1 MESMKRSDF
10 MRKIGI
16 ALRVLLLG
24 GFVWAAGM
32 LPVSA
37 TDVWVAH
44 WNSENLDIYV
54 MDDTISYG
62 TRGDTRWFDVS
73 TKMVKNGQLQEVVHW
88 EFSKYKTDMWRY
100 ETNRM
105 RGTHTTVVIPRSN
118 IFEYCMDQIGWPYTI
133 RVVHRVTKYYF

>member
-1 MESMKRSDF
+1 

-24 GFVWAAGM
+24 VFVWAAGM

-62 TRGDTRWFDVS
+62 TRGDTV
-73 TKMVKNGQLQEVVHW
+73 
-88 EFSKYKTDMWRY
+88 
-100 ETNRM
+100 
-105 RGTHTTVVIPRSN
+105 
-118 IFEYCMDQIGWPYTI
+118 
-133 RVVHRVTKYYF
+133 RVGLK

>member
-24 GFVWAAGM
+24 VFVWAAGM

-44 WNSENLDIYV
+44 EI
-54 MDDTISYG
+54 
-62 TRGDTRWFDVS
+62 
-73 TKMVKNGQLQEVVHW
+73 
-88 EFSKYKTDMWRY
+88 
-100 ETNRM
+100 
-105 RGTHTTVVIPRSN
+105 
-118 IFEYCMDQIGWPYTI
+118 
-133 RVVHRVTKYYF
+133 